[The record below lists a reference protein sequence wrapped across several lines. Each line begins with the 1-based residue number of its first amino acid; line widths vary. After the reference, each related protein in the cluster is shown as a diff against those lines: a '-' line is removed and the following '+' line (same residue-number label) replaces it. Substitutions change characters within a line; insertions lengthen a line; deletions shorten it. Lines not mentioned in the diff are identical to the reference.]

1 MKITFLGTGTSQGIP
16 VIGSKHPVC
25 LSDNPKDTRL
35 RASALI
41 QWNNKNIVIDCG
53 PDFRAQMLNS
63 GCDRVDAIFFTH
75 EHNDHVSGLDDIRP
89 FYFRQGNI
97 PIYASKRV
105 IHALNK
111 RFDYIFKNEGNIPG
125 TPNVTTNIID
135 DNFIFNKQEVVL
147 LNAFHGNLPIHGFR
161 FDNLAYFTDVKTI
174 NQDEYFKL
182 KDLDVLIINAL
193 RIEEHYSHLN
203 LNDALEI
210 ISKIKPKRAY
220 LTHISHKLG
229 FHKDVQLS
237 LPENVFL
244 AYDGLQVECD

>member
-16 VIGSKHPVC
+16 VIGSNHPVC
-25 LSDNPKDTRL
+25 HSDDKKDTRL
-35 RASALI
+35 RTSALI
-41 QWNNKNIVIDCG
+41 QWDNKNIIIDCG

-63 GCDRVDAIFFTH
+63 KCNRVDAIFFTH

-89 FYFRQGNI
+89 FYFKQGSI
-97 PIYASKRV
+97 PIYASDRV
-105 IHALNK
+105 VSALNK
-111 RFDYIFKNEGNIPG
+111 RFEYVFKKDGNIPG
-125 TPNVTTNIID
+125 TPNVITNTIE
-135 DNFIFNKQEVVL
+135 DNFIFNRHEIIV
-147 LNAFHGNLPIHGFR
+147 LNANHGNLPIHGFR
-161 FDNLAYFTDVKTI
+161 FNNLAYFTDVKTI
-174 NQDEYFKL
+174 PQQEFYKL
-182 KDLDVLIINAL
+182 RDLDVLVINAL

-229 FHKDVQLS
+229 FHEDVQKG

>member
-25 LSDNPKDTRL
+25 LSNNPKDTRL
-35 RASALI
+35 RTSALI

-97 PIYASKRV
+97 PIYANERV

-174 NQDEYFKL
+174 NHDEYFKL

>member
-35 RASALI
+35 RTSALI

-89 FYFRQGNI
+89 FYFKQGNI
-97 PIYASKRV
+97 PIYASERV

-174 NQDEYFKL
+174 NHDEYFKL

>member
-25 LSDNPKDTRL
+25 LSNNPKDTRL
-35 RASALI
+35 RTSALI

-97 PIYASKRV
+97 PIYASERV

-111 RFDYIFKNEGNIPG
+111 RFDYIFKNEGNITG

-174 NQDEYFKL
+174 NQDEYIKL

>member
-35 RASALI
+35 RTSALI

>member
-25 LSDNPKDTRL
+25 FSDNPKDIRL
-35 RASALI
+35 ITSALI
-41 QWNNKNIVIDCG
+41 QWNNNNIVIDCG

-97 PIYASKRV
+97 PIYASERV

-125 TPNVTTNIID
+125 TPNVTANIID

>member
-35 RASALI
+35 RTSALI

-97 PIYASKRV
+97 PIYASERV
-105 IHALNK
+105 IHALIK